1 MSRTIFYA
9 RLGRAKGRSARL
21 GAIAGVICLTSVLV
35 PAYVGRASARTG
47 VAALSGT
54 LTIYASQYT
63 PATPTKSNP
72 NPPTYLTTIVKNY
85 QSLHPGVTIK
95 LLPNVTQ
102 TSIAFTQYKA
112 TQFAG
117 GTEPDIIYN
126 NPVDANNIDVA
137 KGWYLPLD
145 QYLAKP
151 DPYVKG
157 NKAWADVLV
166 NGALGNVTNA
176 NGHSYNLPLDAVDTA
191 IFYNKAAFAKAGIA
205 GPPTTFDAWI
215 DDMTKLKKAG
225 YVPYYMNAGAAGEDY
240 VDWHERQLSDMLYHS
255 LADKLHAIHGGA
267 KGSYQLTSAQVARAV
282 KSGLFSA
289 TDARYGDV
297 LKQLKQFADYAQP
310 GFAGVPAT
318 GTPYA
323 LFNSGKLAMFEGT
336 TFDVK
341 PLAQLG
347 IRFPY
352 STFQAIP
359 PITKATSSYAT
370 GATPGKIGIIGAFAN
385 YNVTIGTT
393 RDHNLPLAIDFL
405 RYLSQPATGG
415 RMITQLGELV
425 PVLKNVPV
433 VESLKVFV
441 PSSARR
447 DALFPGFVSRLDPQ
461 FASQAYKV
469 LQTYLLG
476 QTSLQETQTQLEQ
489 LMQVGAQRVATAN
502 HFTL

>member
-1 MSRTIFYA
+1 MERKRFLASGLAVTA
-9 RLGRAKGRSARL
+9 AATLG
-21 GAIAGVICLTSVLV
+21 TLV
-35 PAYVGRASARTG
+35 PGNGGGAAAVTRG
-47 VAALSGT
+47 AALSGT
-54 LTIYASQYT
+54 LTIYASNYT
-63 PATPTKSNP
+63 PAAPTKSNP
-72 NPPTYLTTIVKNY
+72 NPPTYLTTIVKDY
-85 QSLHPGVTIK
+85 QALHPGVTVK

-126 NPVDANNIDVA
+126 NPVDANNIEVA

-145 QYLAKP
+145 QYLSKP
-151 DPYVKG
+151 NPYVKG
-157 NKAWADVLV
+157 NEAWADVLV

-176 NGHSYNLPLDAVDTA
+176 NGHNYNLPLDAIDTA
-191 IFYNKAAFAKAGIA
+191 IFYNKAAFAKAGIPN
-205 GPPTTFDAWI
+205 PPATFAEWMN
-215 DDMTKLKKAG
+215 DMARLKKAG
-225 YVPYYMNAGAAGEDY
+225 YIPYYMNVGAAGEDY
-240 VDWHERQLSDMLYHS
+240 VDWHERQLVDMIYHS
-255 LADKLHAIHGGA
+255 QADKLHAIPGGA
-267 KGSYQLTSAQVARAV
+267 KGSYQLTSVQVARAI

-289 TDARYGDV
+289 TSPRYGDV
-297 LKQLKQFADYAQP
+297 LKQLKQFADNAQP

-318 GTPYA
+318 GSPYA
-323 LFNSGKLAMFEGT
+323 LFSSGKLAMFQGT

-359 PITKATSSYAT
+359 PLTRATSPYAT
-370 GATPGKIGIIGAFAN
+370 GAAPGKIGIIGAFAN

-405 RYLSQPATGG
+405 QYLSQPSTGG

-433 VESLKVFV
+433 VESLKIFG

-447 DALFPGFVSRLDPQ
+447 DALFPGFVSRVDPQ
-461 FASQAYKV
+461 FSTQAYKV

-476 QTSLQETQTQLEQ
+476 QTSLSDTQTQLEQ
-489 LMQVGAQRVATAN
+489 LMQVGAARVAAAN
-502 HFTL
+502 HISL